1 MSGIDIRGGG
11 VVAVDTDALRAAADR
26 YASERA
32 ELDDVCRRLRLEAAR
47 LSDLV
52 DPTGDGAPGRG
63 ALIADH
69 VDGVAARAAGLERRL
84 RSLAAVYE
92 FVELRAAR
100 AAAAAAGDEAVV
112 ERLDRT
118 LDRLQHDDPL
128 AGIAAAELEVAW
140 DVRVLTTV
148 AGPVTSGA
156 LPANAQ
162 ATSILLMASLAGLGA
177 GRVRHGERLRG
188 SAEPVV
194 VAPVGAVRREGA
206 PPRSLA
212 AALRRIPPGADGAR
226 VRVERYAMPD
236 GSRRF
241 AVYVAGTR
249 SGSIDGGAEPWDMRS
264 NLQLY
269 AGERSSSYDAT
280 LAALRD
286 AGARPGDAAYVFG
299 HSQGGMI
306 ADRVAMEG
314 GFDTRLLVTAG
325 SPTEA
330 QAGPDTVS
338 VQLRHRDDPV
348 AALAVGASPGTVGAP
363 GSVIVERLADP
374 LLGPQDLTLAPH
386 HLDAYIDTARELD
399 GSPDPR
405 VAGLTRVLGEL
416 DAAASVEVTEYGAV
430 RGG

>member
-52 DPTGDGAPGRG
+52 DPTGDGAPGRV

-69 VDGVAARAAGLERRL
+69 VDGAAARAAGLERRL

-112 ERLDRT
+112 QRLDRT

-156 LPANAQ
+156 LPADAQ

-226 VRVERYAMPD
+226 VR
-236 GSRRF
+236 
-241 AVYVAGTR
+241 
-249 SGSIDGGAEPWDMRS
+249 
-264 NLQLY
+264 
-269 AGERSSSYDAT
+269 
-280 LAALRD
+280 
-286 AGARPGDAAYVFG
+286 
-299 HSQGGMI
+299 
-306 ADRVAMEG
+306 
-314 GFDTRLLVTAG
+314 
-325 SPTEA
+325 
-330 QAGPDTVS
+330 
-338 VQLRHRDDPV
+338 
-348 AALAVGASPGTVGAP
+348 
-363 GSVIVERLADP
+363 
-374 LLGPQDLTLAPH
+374 
-386 HLDAYIDTARELD
+386 
-399 GSPDPR
+399 
-405 VAGLTRVLGEL
+405 
-416 DAAASVEVTEYGAV
+416 
-430 RGG
+430 